1 MCISCTNLLI
11 MLMCQHSR
19 CAGKTLMP
27 DHCSPSWLGL
37 RIKFLLLSV
46 FWVSES
52 SSCSDCCLGIRIKP
66 ALIVFCFLK
75 MLNFMSSWAQELWV
89 CKQCSLVQLHGN
101 PLLLTLISGNSSTC
115 SCSNLYLYHRAQT
128 RNMVKLRT
136 PNTARSQ

>member
-19 CAGKTLMP
+19 CARKTLMP

-52 SSCSDCCLGIRIKP
+52 SSCSDCCLGFRIKP
-66 ALIVFCFLK
+66 ALIVFCFLWK
-75 MLNFMSSWAQELWV
+75 
-89 CKQCSLVQLHGN
+89 CS
-101 PLLLTLISGNSSTC
+101 TLCHPGHRSCGFANSAAWFNC
-115 SCSNLYLYHRAQT
+115 
-128 RNMVKLRT
+128 MVIHCFWH
-136 PNTARSQ
+136 